1 MKAQTD
7 GVNLSNQLKSYD
19 AETMR
24 ALIESSIT
32 RKLMENETALSKN
45 QMEQLKAQW
54 QFQNSDEMQNTWK
67 SELIN
72 TQADAKAATHDA
84 EIKDV
89 AARFAKAQTLVN
101 MITKGIGA
109 GAGAIGA
116 TGILKATQS
125 AVKNAKPRLSSKSVK
140 TPGYE
145 AVYNYK

>member
-1 MKAQTD
+1 
-7 GVNLSNQLKSYD
+7 
-19 AETMR
+19 
-24 ALIESSIT
+24 
-32 RKLMENETALSKN
+32 MENETALSKN

-54 QFQNSDEMQNTWK
+54 QFQNSDEMQKTWK

-72 TQADAKAATHDA
+72 TRADAKAATHDA

-140 TPGYE
+140 TVGYE